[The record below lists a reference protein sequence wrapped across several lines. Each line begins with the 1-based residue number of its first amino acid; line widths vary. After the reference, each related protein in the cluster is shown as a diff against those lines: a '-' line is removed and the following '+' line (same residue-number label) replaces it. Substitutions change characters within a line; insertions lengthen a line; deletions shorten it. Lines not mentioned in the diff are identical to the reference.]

1 LVLLIVSID
10 QPIAC
15 INFNNVVN
23 MKINFLKSNTRKV
36 VFLLLSVIIGFVLF
50 KTFFDKP
57 LPHNPKV
64 FGPPVKTQWK
74 PVGARAA
81 GQHGYDV
88 IPEPDTFN
96 AIHVNVVN
104 SDSVWGVAAPMFELD
119 WVAEP
124 AYFVGNGPLFDNE
137 GNLYFSPQ
145 FYHGERVVLVSL
157 DAKTGERRWT
167 IPADNEIQASSPAFI
182 LNDPENPGSQIIYI
196 VGFNRIMALRPD
208 GSTIWSKATGL
219 SLPPS
224 ENGKKA
230 NTKFHSLNYH
240 PATDSLVSITKAGA
254 LFAFSRKNG
263 ELIAPIGQVPGAP
276 AISGKGTKIPK
287 FILNKVDPLMD
298 KAFGKTDAGLSLFS
312 SAVNYIYGGGGVVTN
327 FFSIDPDSSRIYMAA
342 TAEDAADGTEDG
354 RSEIGAIYAIELI
367 DDHNGGLEFQIVNRA
382 TFQGGTGSTPA
393 LSADGQRLYVSDNV
407 GNVIALDSELAELW
421 RVDVGEPLVG
431 SITVAADNNELYAV
445 TGSDVIQLIDKGDH
459 GSRAWTAELTGF
471 DGYANVDVQSNA
483 LTATATAN
491 GVVIMI
497 GGGKKLL
504 GRTLMLHMGMG
515 LLDRETGKLRYFAE
529 GREDSLAMS
538 VVAADGSI
546 YVAHSPLRR
555 AVGKAMYPDL
565 TPDVIGGIARFKPI
579 RLDLLARDAICAAE
593 ARGANASTLNQT
605 NELAAINTDIRQ
617 IKVLMKQAGNAI
629 TKAVK
634 DGDMTAE
641 KASVLNGLMEKS
653 MLNLTPTNLP
663 QAIPDLATAC
673 AQSDN
678 RAREP
683 GANTT
688 AKAKAGQINARKG

>member
-1 LVLLIVSID
+1 MKKILGLALALVIGVFAVNTYLD
-10 QPIAC
+10 
-15 INFNNVVN
+15 NNQ
-23 MKINFLKSNTRKV
+23 
-36 VFLLLSVIIGFVLF
+36 
-50 KTFFDKP
+50 
-57 LPHNPKV
+57 PHNPKV
-64 FGPPVKTQWK
+64 FGAPEKTQWK
-74 PVGARAA
+74 PVGARSA
-81 GQHGYDV
+81 GQHSYDV

-96 AIHVNVVN
+96 AIHVGVAN

-157 DAKTGERRWT
+157 DGKTGERRWA
-167 IPADNEIQASSPAFI
+167 IPADNDIQASSPAFI

-196 VGFNRIMALRPD
+196 VGYNRVMALRPD

-219 SLPPS
+219 TLPPS
-224 ENGKKA
+224 ENGKKPTA
-230 NTKFHSLNYH
+230 KFHSFNYH

-254 LFAFSRKNG
+254 LFAFNRKNG

-276 AISGKGTKIPK
+276 AISGNGTNIPK
-287 FILNKVDPLMD
+287 FIINRVDPLMD
-298 KAFGKTDAGLSLFS
+298 KAFGKTDEGLSLFS

-342 TAEDAADGTEDG
+342 TAEDAEDGTEDG
-354 RSEIGAIYAIELI
+354 RSQLGAIYALDLV
-367 DDHNGGLEFQIVNRA
+367 DDGNDGLEFQILNRT
-382 TFQGGTGSTPA
+382 TFEGGTGSTPA
-393 LSADGQRLYVSDNV
+393 LSADGHRLYVSDNA
-407 GNVIALDSELAELW
+407 GNVIALDTSLDNELNEVW

-431 SITVAADNNELYAV
+431 SITVSADNNELYAV
-445 TGSDVIQLIDKGDH
+445 TASDVIQLIDNGDH
-459 GSRAWTAELTGF
+459 GSRAWTAQLSGF

-483 LTATATAN
+483 LTATVTAN

-504 GRTLMLHMGMG
+504 GKTLMLHMGMG
-515 LLDRETGKLRYFAE
+515 LLDRQTGKLRYFAE

-555 AVGKAMYPDL
+555 AVGKAMYPEL
-565 TPDVIGGIARFKPI
+565 TQDVTGGIARFKPI

-605 NELAAINTDIRQ
+605 TELAAINTDIRQ
-617 IKVLMKQAGNAI
+617 IKVLLKQADGAI
-629 TKAVK
+629 TKAVS

-641 KASVLNGLMEKS
+641 RASKLGKLLAQS
-653 MLNLTPTNLP
+653 ATNLARSNLE
-663 QAIPDLATAC
+663 QAVSGLANAC
-673 AQSDN
+673 ALF
-678 RAREP
+678 
-683 GANTT
+683 G
-688 AKAKAGQINARKG
+688 

>member
-1 LVLLIVSID
+1 
-10 QPIAC
+10 
-15 INFNNVVN
+15 
-23 MKINFLKSNTRKV
+23 MKMSALKGNTRKV
-36 VFLLLSVIIGFVLF
+36 VVLLLIATVGFAVF
-50 KTFFDKP
+50 KIFFDKGR
-57 LPHNPKV
+57 PHNPKV
-64 FGPPVKTQWK
+64 FGPPEKTQWK

-81 GQHGYDV
+81 GQHSYDV
-88 IPEPDTFN
+88 IPEPDTFH
-96 AIHVNVVN
+96 AIHVNTVN

-124 AYFVGNGPLFDNE
+124 AYFVGNGPLLDNE

-157 DAKTGERRWT
+157 DAQTGERRWA
-167 IPADNEIQASSPAFI
+167 IPAADDIHASSPAFI

-196 VGFNRIMALRPD
+196 VGYNRVMALRPD

-224 ENGKKA
+224 EPGKKA

-254 LFAFSRKNG
+254 LFAFSRKTG
-263 ELIAPIGQVPGAP
+263 ELIAPIGQIPGAP
-276 AISGKGTKIPK
+276 AISGNGTKIPQ
-287 FILNKVDPLMD
+287 FIINRVDPLMD

-327 FFSIDPDSSRIYMAA
+327 FFSIDPDSSRIYIAA
-342 TAEDAADGTEDG
+342 TAPDAEDGTEDG
-354 RSEIGAIYAIELI
+354 RSELGAIYALDLVKSSDKNV
-367 DDHNGGLEFQIVNRA
+367 DDGNGDLEFQILNRK

-393 LSADGQRLYVSDNV
+393 LSADGHRLYVSDNA
-407 GNVIALDSELAELW
+407 GNVIALDSELNEVW

-431 SITVAADNNELYAV
+431 SITVSPDNHELYAV
-445 TGSDVIQLIDKGDH
+445 TASDVIKLFDNGDSGAVAWKG
-459 GSRAWTAELTGF
+459 ELTGF

-497 GGGKKLL
+497 GGGKTLL
-504 GRTLMLHMGMG
+504 GKTLLLHVGMG

-538 VVAADGSI
+538 VVAADGSL

-555 AVGKAMYPDL
+555 AVGKALYPDL
-565 TPDVIGGIARFKPI
+565 TPDITGGIARFKPI

-593 ARGANASTLNQT
+593 ARGANASTLSQT
-605 NELAAINTDIRQ
+605 TESAAIDTDIRQ
-617 IKVLMKQAGNAI
+617 IKVLLKQADGAVP
-629 TKAVK
+629 KAVS
-634 DGDMTAE
+634 DGDMTAADAATLVDLLE
-641 KASVLNGLMEKS
+641 QSAA
-653 MLNLTPTNLP
+653 NLTPANLND
-663 QAIPDLATAC
+663 AVAKMAAAC
-673 AQSDN
+673 SMFD
-678 RAREP
+678 
-683 GANTT
+683 
-688 AKAKAGQINARKG
+688 

>member
-1 LVLLIVSID
+1 MSVL
-10 QPIAC
+10 
-15 INFNNVVN
+15 
-23 MKINFLKSNTRKV
+23 KISTRKV
-36 VFLLLSVIIGFVLF
+36 FGLLLIAIVGFAVF
-50 KTFFDKP
+50 KIFFDEGR
-57 LPHNPKV
+57 PHNPKV
-64 FGPPVKTQWK
+64 FGPPEKTQWK

-81 GQHGYDV
+81 GQHSYDV

-96 AIHVNVVN
+96 AIHVNVAN

-145 FYHGERVVLVSL
+145 FYHGERVVLISL
-157 DAKTGERRWT
+157 DGITGERRWA
-167 IPADNEIQASSPAFI
+167 IPADDDIQAGSPAFI
-182 LNDPENPGSQIIYI
+182 LNDPENPGSQIIYL
-196 VGFNRIMALRPD
+196 VGYNRVMALRPD
-208 GSTIWSKATGL
+208 GSTIWSKDTGL
-219 SLPPS
+219 SIPAS
-224 ENGKKA
+224 ELGNKSKG
-230 NTKFHSLNYH
+230 KFHSFNYH

-298 KAFGKTDAGLSLFS
+298 EAFGKTDSGLSLFS
-312 SAVNYIYGGGGVVTN
+312 SAVNYIYGGGGIVTN

-342 TAEDAADGTEDG
+342 TAPDAEDGTEDG
-354 RSEIGAIYAIELI
+354 RSELGAIYALDLM
-367 DDHNGGLEFQIVNRA
+367 DDGNGGLEFQVLNRK

-393 LSADGQRLYVSDNV
+393 LSADGHRLYVSDNA
-407 GNVIALDSELAELW
+407 GNVIALDSELDEVW

-431 SITVAADNNELYAV
+431 SISESPDNNELYAV
-445 TGSDVIQLIDKGDH
+445 TASDVIQLIDNGDQ
-459 GSRAWTAELTGF
+459 GSKTWTAQLTGF

-483 LTATATAN
+483 LTATVTAN

-497 GGGKKLL
+497 GGGKTLL

-555 AVGKAMYPDL
+555 AVGKALYPEL
-565 TPDVIGGIARFKPI
+565 TQDVTGGIARFKPI
-579 RLDLLARDAICAAE
+579 RLDLLARDAICAAQE
-593 ARGANASTLNQT
+593 RGANASSLNQT
-605 NELAAINTDIRQ
+605 ADLAAINTDIRQ
-617 IKVLMKQAGNAI
+617 IKVLLKQADGAI
-629 TKAVK
+629 TKAVN
-634 DGDMTAE
+634 DGDMMPETAT
-641 KASVLNGLMEKS
+641 SLNSLLEQS
-653 MLNLTPTNLP
+653 TANLTPANLDV
-663 QAIPDLATAC
+663 AVTEMAAAC
-673 AQSDN
+673 GMFD
-678 RAREP
+678 
-683 GANTT
+683 
-688 AKAKAGQINARKG
+688 

>member
-1 LVLLIVSID
+1 
-10 QPIAC
+10 
-15 INFNNVVN
+15 
-23 MKINFLKSNTRKV
+23 MNTRKV
-36 VFLLLSVIIGFVLF
+36 VTLLLIATVGFAVY
-50 KTFFDKP
+50 KIFFDEGR
-57 LPHNPKV
+57 PHNPKV
-64 FGPPVKTQWK
+64 FGPPEKTQWK
-74 PVGARAA
+74 PAGARAV
-81 GQHGYDV
+81 GQHSYDV
-88 IPEPDTFN
+88 IPEPNTFS

-157 DAKTGERRWT
+157 DGETGERRWA
-167 IPADNEIQASSPAFI
+167 IPADNELQASSPVFI

-196 VGFNRIMALRPD
+196 IGYNRVMALRSD
-208 GSTIWSKATGL
+208 GSVIWSKATGL
-219 SLPPS
+219 TIPAS
-224 ENGKKA
+224 ELGNKA
-230 NTKFHSLNYH
+230 KGKFHSLNYH

-254 LFAFSRKNG
+254 LFAFSRKSG
-263 ELIAPIGQVPGAP
+263 ELIAPIGQIPGAP

-287 FILNKVDPLMD
+287 FVLNKVDPLMD
-298 KAFGKTDAGLSLFS
+298 KAFGKTDEGLSLFS

-342 TAEDAADGTEDG
+342 TAPDAEDGTEDG
-354 RSEIGAIYAIELI
+354 RSELGAIYALDLV
-367 DDHNGGLEFQIVNRA
+367 DDGNGGLEFQVLNRK

-393 LSADGQRLYVSDNV
+393 LSADGHRLYVSDNE
-407 GNVIALDSELAELW
+407 GHVIALDTSLDNELAEVW

-431 SITVAADNNELYAV
+431 SITVSPDNNELYAV
-445 TGSDVIQLIDKGDH
+445 TASDVIQLIDNGDS
-459 GSRAWTAELTGF
+459 GSRAWTAQLTGF
-471 DGYANVDVQSNA
+471 DGYANVDVQANA

-497 GGGKKLL
+497 GGGKSLL

-555 AVGKAMYPDL
+555 AVGKAMYPEL
-565 TPDVIGGIARFKPI
+565 TQDVTGGIARFKPI

-593 ARGANASTLNQT
+593 ARGANASTLNQAT
-605 NELAAINTDIRQ
+605 ELAAINTDIRQ
-617 IKVLMKQAGNAI
+617 IKVLLKQAGYAI
-629 TKAVK
+629 TKAVQ
-634 DGDMTAE
+634 DGDMTPEDASTLGDLLEQGTASRTPAGFTQAVKDMAE
-641 KASVLNGLMEKS
+641 
-653 MLNLTPTNLP
+653 
-663 QAIPDLATAC
+663 AC
-673 AQSDN
+673 AMFD
-678 RAREP
+678 
-683 GANTT
+683 
-688 AKAKAGQINARKG
+688 